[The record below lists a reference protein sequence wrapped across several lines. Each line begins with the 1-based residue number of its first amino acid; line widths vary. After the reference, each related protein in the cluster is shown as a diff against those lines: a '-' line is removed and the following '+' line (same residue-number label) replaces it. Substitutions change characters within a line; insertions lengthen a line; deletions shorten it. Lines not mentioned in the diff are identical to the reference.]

1 MQRVT
6 VDSMEREQKVK
17 FLRVRGWGCGGR
29 AARGRRLAARGC
41 CGRAKASFA
50 PTAPPAAPAPLP
62 PPQALASRIQAKRL
76 SLGQVQRI
84 LHARVPILKFRD
96 VSGERPRGQVGGQAG
111 VKAAETGRVAGRQR
125 LQPVVL
131 LPGGHAAVMRC
142 PGPMLL

>member
-1 MQRVT
+1 MT

-84 LHARVPILKFRD
+84 LHARVPILRIATCR
-96 VSGERPRGQVGGQAG
+96 VSGPRAGGW
-111 VKAAETGRVAGRQR
+111 AGRGER
-125 LQPVVL
+125 LQSPCFAGPVQ
-131 LPGGHAAVMRC
+131 G
-142 PGPMLL
+142 